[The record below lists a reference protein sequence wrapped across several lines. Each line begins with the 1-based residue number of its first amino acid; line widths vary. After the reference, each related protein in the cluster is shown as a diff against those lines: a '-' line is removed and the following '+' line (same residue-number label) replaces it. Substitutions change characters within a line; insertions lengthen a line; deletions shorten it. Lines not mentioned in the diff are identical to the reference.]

1 MTLLRA
7 PRELAAMTVLLSA
20 LALSSSA
27 AFCSAFVPGG
37 ARSFGLAGVRTTVSS
52 QLSMSADAAASAS
65 YQKVFVAGGSKGV
78 GKMIVDKLISS
89 GTASEVVALVR
100 SEEAEKALSGI
111 NGVATVRGD
120 AFVYKDV
127 EGAMDGCDAAITTL
141 GGAVDDD
148 GKRIDYEGNSNVIEA
163 AGILGVTRV
172 LLVTSVGCGSSREAA
187 PPLRLRGP
195 QGCTV
200 RQGEGRER
208 PHQVLHQHQLDHR
221 TAGGA
226 QVGAGDGYGHPH
238 RGSNGD
244 RDRPQGGCC
253 GPRSQGP
260 DVQQDTEKGPYR
272 GGYGDYQRGQYGGG
286 QLGGLL
292 AGLSGVANE
301 NCKEHQAVYNASA
314 ERALKSWGEIN
325 KINRMSTRCNAEL
338 HMKI

>member
-187 PPLRLRGP
+187 PPSVFEVLKDVLSAKERAENVLIKYYTNTNWTIVRPAGLKSEP
-195 QGCTV
+195 ATGTAILTEDPMAIGTV
-200 RQGEGRER
+200 HREDVADL
-208 PHQVLHQHQLDHR
+208 VLKALTSNKTQKKVL
-221 TAGGA
+221 TA
-226 QVGAGDGYGHPH
+226 V
-238 RGSNGD
+238 
-244 RDRPQGGCC
+244 
-253 GPRSQGP
+253 
-260 DVQQDTEKGPYR
+260 DTEITSAANT
-272 GGYGDYQRGQYGGG
+272 GGG
-286 QLGGLL
+286 
-292 AGLSGVANE
+292 
-301 NCKEHQAVYNASA
+301 
-314 ERALKSWGEIN
+314 SWEAF
-325 KINRMSTRCNAEL
+325 SL
-338 HMKI
+338 V

>member
-187 PPLRLRGP
+187 PPSVFEVLKDVLSAKERAENVLIKYYTNTNWTIVRPAGLKSEP
-195 QGCTV
+195 ATGTAILTEDPMAIGTV
-200 RQGEGRER
+200 HREDVADL
-208 PHQVLHQHQLDHR
+208 VLKALTSNKTQKKVL
-221 TAGGA
+221 TAVDTEITSAANTGGA
-226 QVGAGDGYGHPH
+226 
-238 RGSNGD
+238 
-244 RDRPQGGCC
+244 
-253 GPRSQGP
+253 
-260 DVQQDTEKGPYR
+260 
-272 GGYGDYQRGQYGGG
+272 
-286 QLGGLL
+286 
-292 AGLSGVANE
+292 
-301 NCKEHQAVYNASA
+301 
-314 ERALKSWGEIN
+314 SWEAF
-325 KINRMSTRCNAEL
+325 SL
-338 HMKI
+338 V